1 MRMSLIT
8 APWPPSNGN
17 IHKNISV
24 HHGPG
29 WVRIG
34 VLQMEVFMFCQLL
47 VMLFFVTAIA
57 VGGAIVAT
65 NYFWDA

>member
-1 MRMSLIT
+1 MG
-8 APWPPSNGN
+8 AQ
-17 IHKNISV
+17 
-24 HHGPG
+24 
-29 WVRIG
+29 
-34 VLQMEVFMFCQLL
+34 QMEVFMFCQLL